1 MSIAYLNNEFLPLED
16 ARISPMDR
24 GFLFADGVYEVVPFF
39 HGHGFTLEGHIQRLQ
54 RSLKEIHLEVDW
66 KVEDWQ
72 KMIEELAH
80 RNGGGNQSIYLQVT
94 RGIAMARSHN
104 FPDSVTPTIFA
115 MSTPVDSPL
124 AEDVTQAK
132 GIKAVTLPDIRWK
145 RCDIKSISLLP
156 NILMKQ
162 QAKELGAKEAILI
175 RDGQITE
182 CAAANVFIVKDGVIK
197 TPGKSEHI
205 LGGITRDLVIHLAN
219 SNALNC
225 QECALALDD
234 LLGADE
240 IWVCS
245 ATQEVVPVITLD
257 GKAVGDG
264 QVGPYWK
271 QMAQLY
277 QQYKQR
283 TYGHFD
289 E

>member
-24 GFLFADGVYEVVPFF
+24 GFLFADGVYEVIPFF
-39 HGHGFTLEGHIQRLQ
+39 HGHSFTLEGHIQRLQ
-54 RSLKEIHLEVDW
+54 RSLREIHLEIDW
-66 KVEDWQ
+66 TVEDWQ
-72 KMIEELAH
+72 KLIEELAY

-94 RGIAMARSHN
+94 RGIAMKRSHS

-115 MSTPVDSPL
+115 MMTPVDSFL
-124 AEDVTQAK
+124 AEDVTQAE
-132 GIKAVTLPDIRWK
+132 GIKAITLPDIRWK

-162 QAKELGAKEAILI
+162 QAKDLSAQEAILI

-182 CAAANVFIVKDGVIK
+182 CAASNVFIIKDDVIK

-205 LGGITRDLVIHLAN
+205 LGGITRDLIIHLAHT
-219 SNALNC
+219 NALNC
-225 QECALALDD
+225 QECELVLDD
-234 LLGADE
+234 LLLADE

-245 ATQEVVPVITLD
+245 ATRQVVPVVTLND
-257 GKAVGDG
+257 KAVGDG
-264 QVGPYWK
+264 KIGPCWK

-277 QQYKQR
+277 QQYKQC
-283 TYGHFD
+283 TYGDFD